1 MRGVKAPLTR
11 TLSTGFDRVVC
22 MTESVVVN
30 VAWPYANG
38 PRHIGHVAGFG
49 VPSDVFARFQRMRGR
64 NVLMV
69 SGTDEHGTP
78 LLVQADKEG
87 VTVRELADRYNRQIV
102 TDLAGLGLSYDLFT
116 RTTTRNHY
124 SVVQELFKGLYEN
137 GYMLKETTQG
147 AISPSTGRTLPD
159 RYIEGTC
166 PICDADGA
174 RGDQCDECGNQLD
187 PVDLINPVSKI
198 NGETPEFIETE
209 HFLLDLPSVKDALEA
224 WLKTREDW
232 RPNVLKFSLNLLED
246 MRPRT
251 MTRDIDWG
259 IPIPVEG
266 WEENSAKKLYVWFD
280 AVIGY
285 LSSSIEWAHRTG
297 NPDAWKDFW
306 QNDNARHY
314 YFQGKDNITF
324 HSQIWPAQLLG
335 YAGKGAKGGD
345 LHKYGEL
352 NLPTEI
358 VSSEYLT
365 MSGSKFSSSKGVVIY
380 VKDFLAEFGPDALRY
395 FIAVAGPEN
404 NDTDF
409 TWDEFVRRIN
419 NELAN
424 GWGNLVNR
432 TVSMAHKNFGEVP
445 APAALEDADKV
456 ILQLAEDTFAAA
468 AANLEQ
474 SKFKQAITAI
484 MHVVGEAN
492 AYIAAMEPWKLAK
505 DETQRERLAT
515 VLWTALQVV
524 SDCNVMLT
532 PFLPFTAQ
540 KVHETLGRDGVWA
553 AQPEIQEVVDDI
565 PVELVGVG
573 LPPENHPYPI
583 ITGDYTAQQ
592 ATWQRVDVVPGTS
605 LSKPKPLVAKLD
617 PELAETGPE
626 WAPVQK

>member
-1 MRGVKAPLTR
+1 
-11 TLSTGFDRVVC
+11 

-166 PICDADGA
+166 PICGADGA

-335 YAGKGAKGGD
+335 YAGKGAEGGD

-456 ILQLAEDTFAAA
+456 ILQLAEDTFTAA

>member
-1 MRGVKAPLTR
+1 MTKSVLTA
-11 TLSTGFDRVVC
+11 
-22 MTESVVVN
+22 

-49 VPSDVFARFQRMRGR
+49 VPSDVFARYQRMTGA

-78 LLVQADKEG
+78 LLVQAEKEG
-87 VTVRELADRYNRQIV
+87 VTVQELADRYNHQIV
-102 TDLAGLGLSYDLFT
+102 HDLAGLGLSYDLFT

-124 SVVQELFKGLYEN
+124 AVVQELFRGLHDN
-137 GYMLKETTQG
+137 GYMVKETTMG

-166 PICDADGA
+166 PICGADGA
-174 RGDQCDECGNQLD
+174 RGDQCDNCGNQLD
-187 PVDLINPVSKI
+187 PADLINPVSKI
-198 NGETPEFIETE
+198 NGETPQFVETE
-209 HFLLDLPSVKDALEA
+209 HFLLDLPALADALSA
-224 WLKTREDW
+224 WLKERQDW

-246 MRPRT
+246 IRPRA

-259 IPIPVEG
+259 VPIPIEG
-266 WEENSAKKLYVWFD
+266 WQDNNAKKLYVWFD
-280 AVIGY
+280 AVVGY
-285 LSSSIEWAHRTG
+285 LSASIEWAYRIGEPEAWRTFWT
-297 NPDAWKDFW
+297 NPDAVS
-306 QNDNARHY
+306 Y
-314 YFQGKDNITF
+314 YFMGKDNITF
-324 HSQIWPAQLLG
+324 HSQIWPAELLG
-335 YAGKGAKGGD
+335 YR
-345 LHKYGEL
+345 GEGSREGTVGQL
-352 NLPTEI
+352 GSLELPTEV

-380 VKDFLAEFGPDALRY
+380 VKDFLEEFGADPLRY

-445 APAALEDADKV
+445 TPGELSDADQA
-456 ILQLAEDTFAAA
+456 ILDLASRTFDEAGDA
-468 AANLEQ
+468 L
-474 SKFKQAITAI
+474 SHSRFKQGITKI

-492 AYIAAMEPWKLAK
+492 AYIAEQEPWKLAK

-524 SDCNVMLT
+524 SDCNTMLT
-532 PFLPFTAQ
+532 PFLPHTAQ
-540 KVHETLGRDGVWA
+540 AVHETLGRDGVWA
-553 AQPEIQEVVDDI
+553 ALPEVVEVTDDQ
-565 PVELVGVG
+565 PVEPVGAG
-573 LPPENHPYPI
+573 LPEKGRSYPVI
-583 ITGDYTAQQ
+583 MGNYRDQQ
-592 ATWQRVDVVPGTS
+592 AVWMRIDVVPGTA
-605 LSKPKPLVAKLD
+605 LSKPRPLIAKLD
-617 PELAETGPE
+617 PELAETGPS
-626 WAPVQK
+626 WAPVNS

>member
-1 MRGVKAPLTR
+1 MTKSVLTA
-11 TLSTGFDRVVC
+11 
-22 MTESVVVN
+22 

-49 VPSDVFARFQRMRGR
+49 VPSDVFARYQRMTGA

-78 LLVQADKEG
+78 LLVQAEKEG
-87 VTVRELADRYNRQIV
+87 VTVQELADRYNRQIV
-102 TDLAGLGLSYDLFT
+102 HDLAGLGLSYDLFT

-124 SVVQELFKGLYEN
+124 AVVQELFRGLYDN
-137 GYMLKETTQG
+137 GYMVKETTMG

-166 PICDADGA
+166 PICGYDGA
-174 RGDQCDECGNQLD
+174 RGDQCDNCGNQLD
-187 PVDLINPVSKI
+187 PADLINPVSKI
-198 NGETPEFIETE
+198 NGETPQFVETE
-209 HFLLDLPSVKDALEA
+209 HFLLDLPALADALSA
-224 WLKTREDW
+224 WLKERQDW

-246 MRPRT
+246 IRPRA

-259 IPIPVEG
+259 VPIPIEG
-266 WEENSAKKLYVWFD
+266 WQDNNAKKLYVWFD
-280 AVIGY
+280 AVVGY
-285 LSSSIEWAHRTG
+285 LSASIEWAYRIGEPEAWRTFWT
-297 NPDAWKDFW
+297 NPDAVS
-306 QNDNARHY
+306 Y
-314 YFQGKDNITF
+314 YFMGKDNITF
-324 HSQIWPAQLLG
+324 HSQIWPAELLG
-335 YAGKGAKGGD
+335 YR
-345 LHKYGEL
+345 GEGSREGTVGQL
-352 NLPTEI
+352 GSLELPTEV

-380 VKDFLAEFGPDALRY
+380 VKDFLEEFGADPLRY

-445 APAALEDADKV
+445 TPGELSDADQA
-456 ILQLAEDTFAAA
+456 ILDLASRTFDEAGDA
-468 AANLEQ
+468 L
-474 SKFKQAITAI
+474 SHSRFKQGITKI

-492 AYIAAMEPWKLAK
+492 AYIAEQEPWKLAK

-524 SDCNVMLT
+524 SDCNTMLT
-532 PFLPFTAQ
+532 PFLPHTAQ
-540 KVHETLGRDGVWA
+540 AVHETLGRDGVWA
-553 AQPEIQEVVDDI
+553 ALPEVVEVTDDQ
-565 PVELVGVG
+565 PVEPVGAG
-573 LPPENHPYPI
+573 LPEKGRSYPVI
-583 ITGDYTAQQ
+583 MGNYRDQQ
-592 ATWQRVDVVPGTS
+592 AVWKRIDVVPGTA
-605 LSKPKPLVAKLD
+605 LSKPRPLIAKLD
-617 PELAETGPE
+617 PELAETGPS
-626 WAPVQK
+626 WAPVNS

>member
-1 MRGVKAPLTR
+1 MTKSVLTA
-11 TLSTGFDRVVC
+11 
-22 MTESVVVN
+22 

-49 VPSDVFARFQRMRGR
+49 VPSDVFARYQRMTGA

-78 LLVQADKEG
+78 LLVQAEKEG
-87 VTVRELADRYNRQIV
+87 VTVQELADRYNRQIV
-102 TDLAGLGLSYDLFT
+102 HDLAGLGLSYDLFT

-124 SVVQELFKGLYEN
+124 AVVQELFRGLHDN
-137 GYMLKETTQG
+137 GYMVKETTMG

-166 PICDADGA
+166 PICGADGA
-174 RGDQCDECGNQLD
+174 RGDQCDNCGNQLD
-187 PVDLINPVSKI
+187 PADLINPVSKI
-198 NGETPEFIETE
+198 NGETPQFVETE
-209 HFLLDLPSVKDALEA
+209 HFLLDLPALADALSA
-224 WLKTREDW
+224 WLKERKDW

-246 MRPRT
+246 IRPRA

-259 IPIPVEG
+259 VPIPIEG
-266 WEENSAKKLYVWFD
+266 WQDNNAKKLYVWFD
-280 AVIGY
+280 AVVGY
-285 LSSSIEWAHRTG
+285 LSASIEWAYRIGEPEAWRTFWT
-297 NPDAWKDFW
+297 NPDAVS
-306 QNDNARHY
+306 Y
-314 YFQGKDNITF
+314 YFMGKDNITF
-324 HSQIWPAQLLG
+324 HSQIWPAELLG
-335 YAGKGAKGGD
+335 YR
-345 LHKYGEL
+345 GEGSREGTVGQL
-352 NLPTEI
+352 GSLELPTEV

-380 VKDFLAEFGPDALRY
+380 VKDFLEEFGADPLRY

-445 APAALEDADKV
+445 TPGELSEADQAILDLASRTFDEAGDAL
-456 ILQLAEDTFAAA
+456 
-468 AANLEQ
+468 
-474 SKFKQAITAI
+474 SHSRFKQGITKI

-492 AYIAAMEPWKLAK
+492 AYIAEQEPWKLAK

-524 SDCNVMLT
+524 SDCNTMLT
-532 PFLPFTAQ
+532 PFLPHTAQ
-540 KVHETLGRDGVWA
+540 AVHETLGRDGVWA
-553 AQPEIQEVVDDI
+553 ALPEVVEVTDDQ
-565 PVELVGVG
+565 PVEPVGAG
-573 LPPENHPYPI
+573 LPEQGRSYPVI
-583 ITGDYTAQQ
+583 MGNYRDQQ
-592 ATWQRVDVVPGTS
+592 AVWKRIDVVPGTA
-605 LSKPKPLVAKLD
+605 LSKPRPLIAKLD
-617 PELAETGPE
+617 PELAETGPS
-626 WAPVQK
+626 WAPVNS

>member
-1 MRGVKAPLTR
+1 
-11 TLSTGFDRVVC
+11 

-102 TDLAGLGLSYDLFT
+102 TDLAGLGLSYDMFT

-124 SVVQELFKGLYEN
+124 SAVQELFKGLYEN

-166 PICDADGA
+166 PICGADGA

>member
-1 MRGVKAPLTR
+1 
-11 TLSTGFDRVVC
+11 
-22 MTESVVVN
+22 MTETVVVN

-49 VPSDVFARFQRMRGR
+49 VPSDVFARFQRMRG
-64 NVLMV
+64 NDVLMV

-124 SVVQELFKGLYEN
+124 AVVQELFKGLYEN
-137 GYMLKETTQG
+137 GYMIKETTKG

-166 PICDADGA
+166 PICGADGA

-209 HFLLDLPSVKDALEA
+209 HFLLDLPSVKDALEK

-266 WEENSAKKLYVWFD
+266 WQDNGAKKLYVWFD

-285 LSSSIEWAHRTG
+285 LSSSIEWAYRTG
-297 NPDAWKDFW
+297 NPDAWKKYW
-306 QNDNARHY
+306 QNPEARHY

-324 HSQIWPAQLLG
+324 HSQIWPAELLG
-335 YAGKGAKGGD
+335 YAGKGSKGGEE
-345 LHKYGEL
+345 HTYGDL

-380 VKDFLAEFGPDALRY
+380 VKDFLKEFGPDALRY
-395 FIAVAGPEN
+395 FISVAGPEN

-432 TVSMAHKNFGEVP
+432 TVSMAFKNFGEVP
-445 APAALEDADKV
+445 APAALEQADKD
-456 ILQLAEDTFAAA
+456 ILALSEETFATAA
-468 AANLEQ
+468 EFLEQ
-474 SKFKQAITAI
+474 SKFKQAMTAI

-492 AYIAAMEPWKLAK
+492 AYVAAMEPWKLAK

-540 KVHETLGRDGVWA
+540 KVHETLGREGEWA
-553 AQPEIQEVVDDI
+553 AQPQVEDVDDDV
-565 PVELVGVG
+565 PVELVGVN

-583 ITGDYTAQQ
+583 ITGDYTGQQ
-592 ATWQRVDVVPGTS
+592 AVWQRIDVTPGTV
-605 LSKPKPLVAKLD
+605 LQKPKPLVAKLD
-617 PELAETGPE
+617 PELGETGPE

>member
-1 MRGVKAPLTR
+1 VKFTDVDYLDKVER
-11 TLSTGFDRVVC
+11 
-22 MTESVVVN
+22 MTESLVVN

-87 VTVRELADRYNRQIV
+87 ISVRELADRYNRQIV
-102 TDLAGLGLSYDLFT
+102 EDLAGLGLSYDMFT

-124 SVVQELFKGLYEN
+124 AVAQELFTGLYDN
-137 GYMLKETTQG
+137 GYMIKETMQG

-159 RYIEGTC
+159 RYIEGEC
-166 PICDADGA
+166 PICHADGA
-174 RGDQCDECGNQLD
+174 RGDQCDNCGNQLD
-187 PVDLINPVSKI
+187 PIDLINPVSKI
-198 NGETPEFIETE
+198 NGETPEFVETE
-209 HFLLDLPSVKDALEA
+209 HFLLDLPALADVLTE

-232 RPNVLKFSLNLLED
+232 RPNTLKFSLNLIKD
-246 MRPRT
+246 MRPRA

-259 IPIPVEG
+259 IPIPIEG
-266 WEENSAKKLYVWFD
+266 WENNDAKNLYVWFD

-285 LSSSIEWAHRTG
+285 LSSSIEWAYRSG

-306 QNDNARHY
+306 QDPEVRHY
-314 YFQGKDNITF
+314 YFMGKDNITF
-324 HSQIWPAQLLG
+324 HSQIWPAELLG
-335 YAGKGAKGGD
+335 YAGKGAKGGE

-358 VSSEYLT
+358 VSSEFLT

-380 VKDFLAEFGPDALRY
+380 VKDFLKEFGPDALRY

-404 NDTDF
+404 TDTDF

-432 TVSMAHKNFGEVP
+432 TVSMANKNFGEVP
-445 APAALEDADKV
+445 VPATLTEADTK
-456 ILQLAEDTFAAA
+456 ILSLAEETLATAAEY
-468 AANLEQ
+468 LEA
-474 SKFKQAITAI
+474 SKFKAAITAA
-484 MHVVGEAN
+484 MHVVGETN
-492 AYIAAMEPWKLAK
+492 AYIADQEPWKLAK

-532 PFLPFTAQ
+532 PFLPHTAQ
-540 KVHETLGRDGVWA
+540 KVHETLGRTGVWA
-553 AQPEIQEVVDDI
+553 ATPQIQEVQDDAPVD
-565 PVELVGVG
+565 LMGNN
-573 LPPENHPYPI
+573 LPEEGRSYPI
-583 ITGDYTAQQ
+583 ITGDYDSQQ
-592 ATWQRVDVVPGTS
+592 ATWARVDVVPGTK
-605 LSKPKPLVAKLD
+605 LEKSKPLIAKLD
-617 PELAETGPE
+617 PELGVTGPE
-626 WAPVQK
+626 WAPVIPQPED

>member
-1 MRGVKAPLTR
+1 MTKSVLTA
-11 TLSTGFDRVVC
+11 
-22 MTESVVVN
+22 

-49 VPSDVFARFQRMRGR
+49 VPSDVFARYQRMTGA

-78 LLVQADKEG
+78 LLVQAEKEG
-87 VTVRELADRYNRQIV
+87 LTVQELADRYNRQIV
-102 TDLAGLGLSYDLFT
+102 HDLAGLGLSYDLFT

-124 SVVQELFKGLYEN
+124 AVVQELFRGLYDN
-137 GYMLKETTQG
+137 GYMVKETTMG

-166 PICDADGA
+166 PICGADGA
-174 RGDQCDECGNQLD
+174 RGDQCDNCGNQLD
-187 PVDLINPVSKI
+187 PADLINPVSKI
-198 NGETPEFIETE
+198 NGETPQFVETE
-209 HFLLDLPSVKDALEA
+209 HFLLDLPALADALSA
-224 WLKTREDW
+224 WLKERQDW

-246 MRPRT
+246 IRPRA

-259 IPIPVEG
+259 VPIPIEG
-266 WEENSAKKLYVWFD
+266 WQDNNAKKLYVWFD
-280 AVIGY
+280 AVVGY
-285 LSSSIEWAHRTG
+285 LSASIEWAYRIGEPEAWRTFWT
-297 NPDAWKDFW
+297 NPDAVS
-306 QNDNARHY
+306 Y
-314 YFQGKDNITF
+314 YFMGKDNITF
-324 HSQIWPAQLLG
+324 HSQIWPAELLG
-335 YAGKGAKGGD
+335 YR
-345 LHKYGEL
+345 GEGSREGTVGQL
-352 NLPTEI
+352 GSLELPTEV

-380 VKDFLAEFGPDALRY
+380 VKDFLEEFGADPLRY

-445 APAALEDADKV
+445 TPGELSDADQA
-456 ILQLAEDTFAAA
+456 ILDLASRTFDEAGDA
-468 AANLEQ
+468 L
-474 SKFKQAITAI
+474 SHSRFKQGITKI

-492 AYIAAMEPWKLAK
+492 AYIAEQEPWKLAK

-524 SDCNVMLT
+524 SDCNTMLT
-532 PFLPFTAQ
+532 PFLPHTAQ
-540 KVHETLGRDGVWA
+540 AVHETLGRDGVWA
-553 AQPEIQEVVDDI
+553 ALPEVVEVTDDQ
-565 PVELVGVG
+565 PVEPVGAG
-573 LPPENHPYPI
+573 LPEKGRSYPVI
-583 ITGDYTAQQ
+583 MGNYRDQQ
-592 ATWQRVDVVPGTS
+592 AVWKRIDVVPGTA
-605 LSKPKPLVAKLD
+605 LSKPRPLIAKLD
-617 PELAETGPE
+617 PELAETGPS
-626 WAPVQK
+626 WAPVNS

>member
-1 MRGVKAPLTR
+1 MNNVLVA
-11 TLSTGFDRVVC
+11 
-22 MTESVVVN
+22 

-49 VPSDVFARFQRMRGR
+49 VPSDVFARYQRMRGA

-87 VTVRELADRYNRQIV
+87 ITVKELADRYNRQIV
-102 TDLAGLGLSYDLFT
+102 EDLAGLGLTYDLFT

-124 SVVQELFKGLYEN
+124 AVVQKLFKGLYEN
-137 GYMLKETTQG
+137 GYMIKETTQG

-166 PICDADGA
+166 PICGADGA
-174 RGDQCDECGNQLD
+174 RGDQCDDCGNQLD
-187 PVDLINPVSKI
+187 PADLINPVSKI
-198 NGETPEFIETE
+198 NGETPEFVETE
-209 HFLLDLPSVKDALEA
+209 HFLLDLPSIADALA
-224 WLKTREDW
+224 QWLKTREDW

-246 MRPRT
+246 LRPRA

-259 IPIPVEG
+259 VPVPVEG
-266 WEENSAKKLYVWFD
+266 WEDKPSKKLYVWFD
-280 AVIGY
+280 AVVGY
-285 LSSSIEWAHRTG
+285 LSASIEWAQRSG
-297 NPDAWKDFW
+297 NPEAWREW
-306 QNDNARHY
+306 WNNPESRSY
-314 YFQGKDNITF
+314 YFMGKDNITF
-324 HSQIWPAQLLG
+324 HSQIWPAELLG
-335 YAGKGAKGGD
+335 YQGKGAKGGSVHD
-345 LHKYGEL
+345 LGEL
-352 NLPTEI
+352 ELPTEV

-380 VKDFLAEFGPDALRY
+380 VKDFLKEFGPDPLRY

-432 TVSMAHKNFGEVP
+432 TVSMANKNFGEVP
-445 APAALEDADKV
+445 VPAALEEADRK
-456 ILQLAEDTFAAA
+456 ILDLAETTMAQVGEYLA
-468 AANLEQ
+468 Q
-474 SKFKQAITAI
+474 SKFKAGITAA

-492 AYIAAMEPWKLAK
+492 AYIAEMEPWKLAK

-532 PFLPFTAQ
+532 PYLPHIAQ
-540 KVHETLGRDGVWA
+540 SVHETLGREGIWA
-553 AQPEIQEVVDDI
+553 ASPQIHEVVDDLDA
-565 PVELVGVG
+565 ELVGVG
-573 LPPENHPYPI
+573 LPEEGQAYPI
-583 ITGDYTAQQ
+583 ITGDYENQQ
-592 ATWQRVDVVPGTS
+592 ATWSRVEMVPGTP
-605 LSKPKPLVAKLD
+605 LAKPKPLISKLD
-617 PELAETGPE
+617 PELGETGPE
-626 WAPVQK
+626 WAPVQ